1 MNATLFGLLRAADH
15 AAEANVA
22 FSKTIGDL
30 DGSLLAAAEE
40 WRASSGY
47 VIAKQESL
55 PRAYNAAA
63 IDFANK
69 IQAVRADAAGHPDMI
84 ALIEKVEP
92 INGSWL
98 VCIWRESPHYQ
109 EHDARTF

>member
-1 MNATLFGLLRAADH
+1 MSLTNVGIGRKLAAGFACILIAVAVMNVTLFGLLRAADH

-47 VIAKQESL
+47 VIAKWQDRL
-55 PRAYNAAA
+55 TRLGQYLLVRPRRPA
-63 IDFANK
+63 
-69 IQAVRADAAGHPDMI
+69 QA
-84 ALIEKVEP
+84 
-92 INGSWL
+92 
-98 VCIWRESPHYQ
+98 
-109 EHDARTF
+109 

>member
-1 MNATLFGLLRAADH
+1 MSLTNVGIGRKLAAGFACILIAVAVMNATLFGLLRAADRV
-15 AAEANVA
+15 AEANVA

-63 IDFANK
+63 IDFANTSG
-69 IQAVRADAAGHPDMI
+69 ARGCCRAPRHDRAH
-84 ALIEKVEP
+84 
-92 INGSWL
+92 
-98 VCIWRESPHYQ
+98 RES
-109 EHDARTF
+109 